1 MTKRVASGSSSRIL
15 EFGCWGLGAL
25 LITVYVGA
33 RAYGES
39 ERLDGLQAFS
49 EARANL
55 EAQAGAAPQ
64 PMPDPGAS
72 PSPHVS
78 AGRLAVLG
86 DGAPVERRTDRP
98 AAILRIDRIGLEVP
112 VYADVSERNLNR
124 GAGLIAGTGLPGDE
138 GNVGIAAHRDSYF
151 RVLKDVAVGDLIAL
165 ESLAGIRRYRI
176 TELFVVEPDDLKPLH
191 EVGAPVITLVTCYP
205 FYFVGAAPQRFIVR
219 AVATE

>member
-1 MTKRVASGSSSRIL
+1 
-15 EFGCWGLGAL
+15 
-25 LITVYVGA
+25 
-33 RAYGES
+33 
-39 ERLDGLQAFS
+39 
-49 EARANL
+49 
-55 EAQAGAAPQ
+55 
-64 PMPDPGAS
+64 
-72 PSPHVS
+72 
-78 AGRLAVLG
+78 
-86 DGAPVERRTDRP
+86 
-98 AAILRIDRIGLEVP
+98 LRIDRIGLEVP